1 MRGHESAKST
11 EPDLAND
18 ARASGSHDL
27 VPTPTISF
35 GVPGGVHAPRQARS
49 VMSGHLRDIDSTVAA
64 DAELIISELVTNSVR
79 HAGVESDQLVT
90 VDLVLLKERL
100 RITVTDPGCDLEPRL
115 VTEDL
120 DGLGGH
126 GLRLVEQ
133 LSVAW
138 GVGRDAVGATQ
149 VWCDLVLDPGRERVL

>member
-1 MRGHESAKST
+1 MRGQESADST
-11 EPDLAND
+11 DTTNGAQ
-18 ARASGSHDL
+18 ASGVLRSR
-27 VPTPTISF
+27 PSQTISF
-35 GVPGGVHAPRQARS
+35 GVAGGIEAPRHARS
-49 VMSGHLRDIDSTVAA
+49 VMSSHLRHIDRTVAS

-79 HAGVESDQLVT
+79 HAGVGSDQLVT
-90 VDLVLLKERL
+90 IDLILLNEHL

-115 VTEDL
+115 IADDR